1 MANLAISALA
11 GDQINRGKQMASA
24 DLDKVK
30 GDTINALNQFIIA
43 NNSYNSVLEAVIK
56 ERNNMRGE

>member
-1 MANLAISALA
+1 MAQIAIGALA

-30 GDTINALNQFIIA
+30 GDTINALNQLK
-43 NNSYNSVLEAVIK
+43 SYNNQLYI
-56 ERNNMRGE
+56 